1 MSLFDGVPVSVRL
14 TPRGHERITK
24 VGAIIQTLTL
34 ATILLIIGLVC
45 MLIGVAGLTWKAGY
59 DKRRV
64 EKAEKVVSSGEL
76 EDAALH
82 QPAAQNSNVTCGHLC
97 SRAAA

>member
-1 MSLFDGVPVSVRL
+1 
-14 TPRGHERITK
+14 

-45 MLIGVAGLTWKAGY
+45 MLIGVAGLIWRAGY
-59 DKRRV
+59 DRRRI
-64 EKAEKVVSSGEL
+64 EKAEKVVASSEL

-82 QPAAQNSNVTCGHLC
+82 EPAA
-97 SRAAA
+97 

>member
-1 MSLFDGVPVSVRL
+1 M
-14 TPRGHERITK
+14 TK
-24 VGAIIQTLTL
+24 VGPIIQTLTL

-45 MLIGVAGLTWKAGY
+45 MLIGVAGLIRKAGY

-64 EKAEKVVSSGEL
+64 EKAEKVVPSGEL

-82 QPAAQNSNVTCGHLC
+82 QPAA
-97 SRAAA
+97 